1 MSGSS
6 TPSTKDKTSK
16 LGDKSH
22 LAKCPLER
30 SVTSAGI
37 SLPRR
42 RDVDSLGHAS
52 GSRPRAN
59 TGSRTPR
66 TPGLGVPA
74 EKVPTGRALERRPSK
89 PCLATCSMEGEAVVR
104 SSGSTTP
111 SIVVTP
117 ALDSYFDEDALDR
130 LQTDS
135 ITGSVA
141 SLVASAGSMSASIG
155 SLEGSTSSS
164 NSDLSA
170 LREDADSDS
179 PPRTTLNSGSGKN
192 VQYSSSS
199 EDEAGPS
206 NYQSILLQS
215 RMRSRQNTM
224 TSVKSVDFKGNEEV
238 VTIPE
243 QATSECQSKERLSIK
258 AVQFDNLDPD
268 PVFHRSSISPGLPTE
283 EAHVEQVGAFRVAN
297 LRNDSLG
304 NLPKIVTEET
314 EDMENSDGSGNVTD
328 GSVRSVKSNSGAG
341 AKGKDLCRTTDGAE
355 TDTSPL
361 SMTCSEF
368 SDFSEASS
376 SSLLGSDK
384 STLRQGSASIPSRR
398 SAKFVVDEETLR
410 CSSSLPDTLIP
421 FAKLQQA
428 LSRNRKPIPPRFRN
442 PVAGVLPTETMGTTA
457 VCDFTTAPV
466 LVSSRSFE
474 GDWIMNNPFHP
485 DAPIT
490 SSVGGL
496 GEGFMPE
503 QRRRRSSVAC
513 LGELLRPQGSRRSSA
528 WAVGKG
534 SLGIVMDRWGEAYPT
549 STQFLE

>member
-1 MSGSS
+1 MTS
-6 TPSTKDKTSK
+6 KTSK
-16 LGDKSH
+16 SGDKSH
-22 LAKCPLER
+22 LSKCPLER

-42 RDVDSLGHAS
+42 RDVDSLGHPS

-89 PCLATCSMEGEAVVR
+89 PCLATYNTEGEAVAGP
-104 SSGSTTP
+104 SGSTTP
-111 SIVVTP
+111 GIVVTP
-117 ALDSYFDEDALDR
+117 APDSYFEDNALSR

-135 ITGSVA
+135 MTGSVA
-141 SLVASAGSMSASIG
+141 SVAASAGSMSASIG
-155 SLEGSTSSS
+155 SLAGSTSSS

-179 PPRTTLNSGSGKN
+179 PPRRTLSSSSGKN
-192 VQYSSSS
+192 VLYSSSS
-199 EDEAGPS
+199 DDEAGPS

-238 VTIPE
+238 ETIPE
-243 QATSECQSKERLSIK
+243 QATSACQSKEGLSIK
-258 AVQFDNLDPD
+258 AVQFDDLDPD
-268 PVFHRSSISPGLPTE
+268 PVFHRSSISPGSPTE
-283 EAHVEQVGAFRVAN
+283 EAYVEQVGAFRVAN

-314 EDMENSDGSGNVTD
+314 ENSDGSGNVTD
-328 GSVRSVKSNSGAG
+328 TSVCSVRSNSGTG
-341 AKGKDLCRTTDGAE
+341 GKGKDLCRTTDGAE

-361 SMTCSEF
+361 STASSGF
-368 SDFSEASS
+368 SDLSEVSS
-376 SSLLGSDK
+376 SSLLRSDK

-442 PVAGVLPTETMGTTA
+442 PVAGVLPTKTIGTTA
-457 VCDFTTAPV
+457 VCDFTTPPV
-466 LVSSRSFE
+466 LVSSRSCE
-474 GDWIMNNPFHP
+474 GNWRMTNPFDP
-485 DAPIT
+485 DGPIT
-490 SSVGGL
+490 SSAGGL
-496 GEGFMPE
+496 GDGFMAE
-503 QRRRRSSVAC
+503 QRGRRRSSVAC

-534 SLGIVMDRWGEAYPT
+534 SLGIVMDRWGEAVRSS
-549 STQFLE
+549 ST